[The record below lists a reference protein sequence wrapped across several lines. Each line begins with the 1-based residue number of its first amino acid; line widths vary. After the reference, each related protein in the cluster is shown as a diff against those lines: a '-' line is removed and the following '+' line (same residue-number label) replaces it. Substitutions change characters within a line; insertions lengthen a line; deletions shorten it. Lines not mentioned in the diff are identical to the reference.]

1 MSSCIASHDGD
12 LICYNS
18 TVILIKTPVEMM
30 SVIYILLVNGSVIEP
45 AGSTDCYNTKCFQCY
60 WQF

>member
-1 MSSCIASHDGD
+1 MSSCVSSHDGD

-18 TVILIKTPVEMM
+18 TVILIKMM
-30 SVIYILLVNGSVIEP
+30 SVIHILLVNGSVVEP
-45 AGSTDCYNTKCFQCY
+45 AGSADCYNTKCFQCY